1 LVYAKDA
8 GSMLAFA
15 PVSHGYRRFNV
26 ADPIVVDLPENL
38 TIATAESLHEQL
50 EPHTSGS
57 TDIVFNPA
65 AVTRADTAGLQLL
78 YVFINTLKSHG
89 AACSWNSTPTV
100 IVEAAEQLGLKE
112 HLLLE

>member
-1 LVYAKDA
+1 
-8 GSMLAFA
+8 M
-15 PVSHGYRRFNV
+15 

-50 EPHTSGS
+50 EPHASGS

-78 YVFINTLKSHG
+78 YVFINTLKNHG
-89 AACSWNSTPTV
+89 AGCSWASTPAV
-100 IVEAAEQLGLKE
+100 IVDAAEQLGLKG
-112 HLLLE
+112 HLQLS